1 MADPTNDDK
10 LFIEKDFADK
20 NAKNT
25 KREIIAKL
33 YLDGECDLE
42 DIDRVSGFLTP
53 HHNDVFVFD
62 GRTGKSV
69 RKGKTLYATVG
80 SSRFEIAFARRG
92 RETGCLLGLLYK
104 HFPELKGVTFKQ
116 LAFVHSALDRIIKLN
131 KACHG
136 ESWSLETAG
145 GVN

>member
-1 MADPTNDDK
+1 MADPANDE

-42 DIDRVSGFLTP
+42 DIDRVSGFVTP
-53 HHNDVFVFD
+53 HRDDVFN
-62 GRTGKSV
+62 GSTGKIV
-69 RKGKTLYATVG
+69 RGKTRYATVG
-80 SSRFEIAFARRG
+80 SSRFEMALARRA
-92 RETGCLLGLLYK
+92 RETKCLFGLLDK

-136 ESWSLETAG
+136 DSRSLETAG
-145 GVN
+145 NKPKKS